1 MGLSSGYHVIIYYD
15 ALEVKAL
22 NIPNMLTVIRLL
34 LIPVFIRYYTSG
46 ELIMALTV
54 YLVAGVTDVLD
65 GYIARRYDLSTK
77 LGTVL
82 DPLADKLMLLT
93 ALGCLSFSAIIPM
106 WVFYI
111 VVLKEGAMIL
121 GAAIMYFGHINRVIP
136 SNVFGK
142 IATIVFY
149 IAVATSLLEAKPF
162 YRDLT
167 MMGAV
172 IIMGVAFVNYLY
184 LYFRDH
190 PANEMNG

>member
-1 MGLSSGYHVIIYYD
+1 M
-15 ALEVKAL
+15 

-34 LIPVFIRYYTSG
+34 LIPVFIGYYTSG
-46 ELIMALTV
+46 QPILALTV
-54 YLVAGVTDVLD
+54 YLLAGVTDVLD

-93 ALGCLSFSAIIPM
+93 ALGCLSFSGIIPM

-142 IATIVFY
+142 VATIVFY

-167 MMGAV
+167 MVGAV

-190 PANEMNG
+190 PANEMN